1 MNDTITYMMLL
12 QKRALAIISTDM
24 TIKEIATTSERPTTN
39 PFWTEGITALKA
51 EDRARGRR
59 TNVVTLPALCQG
71 NV

>member
-51 EDRARGRR
+51 ED
-59 TNVVTLPALCQG
+59 
-71 NV
+71 

>member
-39 PFWTEGITALKA
+39 PFWTELKA
-51 EDRARGRR
+51 ELRSKRG
-59 TNVVTLPALCQG
+59 
-71 NV
+71 

>member
-39 PFWTEGITALKA
+39 PFGQQKSEAWLKVEG
-51 EDRARGRR
+51 E
-59 TNVVTLPALCQG
+59 QM
-71 NV
+71 